1 MIFAKSKAKDI
12 LGINAR
18 NSLYLSRSSNKAK
31 ALVRSK
37 YATKILL
44 RNHNIPTAE
53 IYGILGTM
61 EDINEFDWSKLE
73 QNFVIK
79 PSNGYAGT
87 GVVVFKKKLADNL
100 WQDQLGEKWSLDDIK
115 LHCNDI
121 LSGQYSIHGSNH
133 NVIVEERIAAHPK
146 LAKYSYKGTPD
157 VRIVIFNSVPVMAML
172 RLPTEE
178 SGGRA
183 NVTQGALAV
192 GIDIAT
198 GITTYAVAHKNQPLQ
213 YLPGSKWKL
222 NGIIIPEWEK
232 VLETAIL
239 ATNAAELEFCGVDLF
254 LHKDKG
260 PMVVEM
266 NAAPGLSIQAA
277 NRAGLRRRLER
288 VEDLNILN
296 PKHGV
301 KVAQALF
308 ASNFAD
314 KIKTKAEFPVVNY
327 KEEVLVKGDA
337 KKKVLTTAL
346 MNTGRFRS
354 AISKALATELG
365 LIDLDD
371 LLWFQQENE
380 EEENKVPVVEV
391 KLALKGKTLKTTMLV
406 SSKLDR
412 RQHKIELGRQDLRN
426 FIIRFEDGV

>member
-1 MIFAKSKAKDI
+1 MIFQKSKAKEI

-31 ALVRSK
+31 AIVRSK

-44 RNHNIPTAE
+44 RDNNIPCAE
-53 IYGILGTM
+53 IYGIFGTG
-61 EDINEFDWSKLE
+61 EDINEFDWNKLE
-73 QNFVIK
+73 KDFVIK

-87 GVVVFKKKLADNL
+87 GVVVFKKKLEENSWL
-100 WQDQLGEKWSLDDIK
+100 DQLGDRWSLDDIK

-133 NVIVEERIAAHPK
+133 NVIVEERIPVHPK
-146 LAKYSYKGTPD
+146 LAKYSFKGTPD
-157 VRIVIFNSVPVMAML
+157 IRIIVFNSVPVMAML

-198 GITTYAVAHKNQPLQ
+198 GITTYAVAHKNQSIQ
-213 YLPGSKWKL
+213 YLPGTKWKL
-222 NGIIIPEWEK
+222 NGIIIPEWERL
-232 VLETAIL
+232 LETAIK
-239 ATNAAELEFCGVDLF
+239 ATNAADLIFCGVDLF
-254 LHKDKG
+254 LHIEKG

-288 VEDLNILN
+288 VEDLNILS

-314 KIKTKAEFPVVNY
+314 KIKTKAEFPVVNF
-327 KEEVLVKGDA
+327 KEEVQVRGEDH
-337 KKKVLTTAL
+337 KKASVMAL

-354 AISKALATELG
+354 AISKILATELG

-371 LLWFQQENE
+371 LLWFQKENE

-391 KLALKGKTLKTTMLV
+391 KFSLKDKVVTSNMMV
-406 SSKLDR
+406 SNKLDR
-412 RQHKIELGRQDLRN
+412 SHHKIEIGRRDLKN
-426 FIIRFEDGV
+426 FIIRFEDED